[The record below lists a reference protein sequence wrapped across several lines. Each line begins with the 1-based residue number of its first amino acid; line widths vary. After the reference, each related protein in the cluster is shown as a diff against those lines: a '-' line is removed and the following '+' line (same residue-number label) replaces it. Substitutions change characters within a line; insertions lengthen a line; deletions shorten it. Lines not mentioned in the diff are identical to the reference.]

1 MALADRK
8 RCVDVVFRIAVVR
21 IAVVRIAVVRIV
33 TDVCGYNLCAVDQE
47 GRRSKCHSWQEE
59 HI

>member
-8 RCVDVVFRIAVVR
+8 RCVDVVFR